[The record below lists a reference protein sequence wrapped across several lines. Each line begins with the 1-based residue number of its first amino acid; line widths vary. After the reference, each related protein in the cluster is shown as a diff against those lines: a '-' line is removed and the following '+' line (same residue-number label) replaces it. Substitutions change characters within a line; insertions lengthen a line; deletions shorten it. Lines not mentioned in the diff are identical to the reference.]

1 MKREIIEEIKNIT
14 QGLNDISCVDCKS
27 FNGVFGV
34 CDENRK
40 CDEAIVD
47 AVSLLCHFEK
57 HHNKYRWH
65 DLREN
70 PDDLPEDSQQV
81 DVCDERGNRYY
92 THIDIYS
99 TNNWSRKVWHYSL
112 NGVEP
117 IAWREIEPFEDGGV

>member
-1 MKREIIEEIKNIT
+1 MNREIIEAAKRCSEHECICAVECPLF
-14 QGLNDISCVDCKS
+14 GDRSCL
-27 FNGVFGV
+27 
-34 CDENRK
+34 DEFAK
-40 CDEAIVD
+40 AIAEHDER
-47 AVSLLCHFEK
+47 
-57 HHNKYRWH
+57 YRWH

-117 IAWREIEPFEDGGV
+117 IAWREIEPFESEVSDG